1 MSGIKVNGLD
11 QLNAKLRKNLDLK
24 ATKTVVRHNGAEL
37 QKKVEKNTDNFKGHY
52 EWVKGEGLKFVT
64 PSGNLKRHVTLSI
77 KDSGL
82 TAVVEPEVDYA
93 EYVEYGTR
101 FMEAQPYLKPA
112 LDEQKRIFKSDLEK
126 ITR

>member
-1 MSGIKVNGLD
+1 MSGLKE
-11 QLNAKLRKNLDLK
+11 KDL
-24 ATKTVVRHNGAEL
+24 
-37 QKKVEKNTDNFKGHY
+37 
-52 EWVKGEGLKFVT
+52 
-64 PSGNLKRHVTLSI
+64 NLKRHVTLSI

-126 ITR
+126 IMR